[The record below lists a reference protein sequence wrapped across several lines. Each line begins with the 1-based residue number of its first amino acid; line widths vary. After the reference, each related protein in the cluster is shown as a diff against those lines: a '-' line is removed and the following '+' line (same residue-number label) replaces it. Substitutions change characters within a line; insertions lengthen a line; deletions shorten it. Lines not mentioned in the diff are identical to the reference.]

1 MADILL
7 WLYFLDK
14 FKSSPDNYELC
25 ELYTPM
31 RTVWRTFWGKC
42 THAYFLRNADLKDA
56 SEYIECFDAYLKN

>member
-7 WLYFLDK
+7 WLYFLDI

-42 THAYFLRNADLKDA
+42 KHAYFLRNADLKDA
-56 SEYIECFDAYLKN
+56 SEQCIDC